1 MQSDPQLK
9 ADDDRRQAERIEL
22 DGRYRLRLD
31 PGDGREPVDC
41 AVLDF
46 SVTGV
51 RLELPEEMTLPDVVQ
66 VVIGT
71 LAHNSKIVWRN
82 GKVVG
87 VDFIDEHHDI
97 Y

>member
-1 MQSDPQLK
+1 
-9 ADDDRRQAERIEL
+9 
-22 DGRYRLRLD
+22 
-31 PGDGREPVDC
+31 
-41 AVLDF
+41 VLNF

-51 RLELPEEMTLPDVVQ
+51 RLELPEEMTLPDRVQ

-82 GKVVG
+82 GKVIG
-87 VDFIDEHHDI
+87 VDFTDEHHDI